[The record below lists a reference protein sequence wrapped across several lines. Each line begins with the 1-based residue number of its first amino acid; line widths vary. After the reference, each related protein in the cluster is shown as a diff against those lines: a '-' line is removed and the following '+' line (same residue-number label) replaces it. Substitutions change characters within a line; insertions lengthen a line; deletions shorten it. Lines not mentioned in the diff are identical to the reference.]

1 MKFCPHCGN
10 AIENDLA
17 KYCGKCGTKQPEIA
31 SVTEP
36 IQEPETLS
44 VEDEDFVEAEQPSV
58 ATPPPFFESE
68 EMSTPPPIPAELLA
82 LAESASQDMSE
93 ETELGV
99 EEYTYSPAQYER
111 KNKLSSGAIVCIIL
125 GVLVAIIFIIMMIV
139 YSKNN
144 YGDDYSHDSD
154 LYSVIDSV
162 AVDSVATY
170 TYEEVDRERER
181 EQIVERRIYDRLQE
195 YYTGL
200 SEYPS
205 PVNNILSKD
214 FTNLLDRAD
223 EVSFQY
229 GDEMGFLSVSIWTD
243 VQDNGKLTVL
253 PFDSFTLDGDTA
265 YVVATIEDSMYGN
278 IYKRFEFV
286 YEYGDWFVND
296 VTMDG
301 SSLRSDVERFLADPD
316 AWYNY

>member
-10 AIENDLA
+10 AIKNDLA

-31 SVTEP
+31 PVTEP
-36 IQEPETLS
+36 VQDPETLS
-44 VEDEDFVEAEQPSV
+44 VEDEDFVEAGQPSV

-93 ETELGV
+93 DTELGL

-111 KNKLSSGAIVCIIL
+111 KKKLSSGAIVGIIL
-125 GVLVAIIFIIMMIV
+125 GVLVAIIFIIVMIV
-139 YSKNN
+139 YIKNN

-181 EQIVERRIYDRLQE
+181 EQIAERRIHDRLQE
-195 YYTGL
+195 HYTGL
-200 SEYPS
+200 SNYPGP
-205 PVNNILSKD
+205 PVDNILSKD
-214 FTNLLDRAD
+214 LRKLLDRVYGVA
-223 EVSFQY
+223 EQY
-229 GDEMGFLSVSIWTD
+229 ETIFLDVDIWTD
-243 VQDNGKLTVL
+243 AQDNGNLTVL
-253 PFDSFTLDGDTA
+253 PFDSFTLDGDMA
-265 YVVATIEDSMYGN
+265 YVTVTIVDSMFGDIN
-278 IYKRFEFV
+278 KKFELV

-296 VTMDG
+296 IISMDDG
-301 SSLRSDVERFLADPD
+301 SSLRSYAETFIADPE
-316 AWYNY
+316 AWW